1 MSHSFKKS
9 IVIWLIVISTIS
21 IISLCRTFYRDVN
34 LGLDYIGVIV
44 GILAVLCTILIGW
57 QIYSF
62 FDYNKREENNEKNIL
77 KLRDILKMHA
87 ENNNR
92 GDYLLYDNLSDVY
105 EIIAAVDKTR
115 AKYERI
121 LNKIRALNYA
131 AKINEFETCEIGIE
145 ILKLFISKND
155 VTIKEEDK
163 ERLIKYAC
171 SIPNQNHIKNFTD
184 LINAISAIKS

>member
-9 IVIWLIVISTIS
+9 IVIWLIVISAIS

-34 LGLDYIGVIV
+34 LGLDYTGVIV

-62 FDYNKREENNEKNIL
+62 FDYNKREEKNEKNIL

-105 EIIAAVDKTR
+105 EIIASVDGTR

-121 LNKIRALNYA
+121 LNKIRALYYA
-131 AKINEFETCEIGIE
+131 SNINEFETCEIGIE

-155 VTIKEEDK
+155 ITIKEADK

-171 SIPNQNHIKNFTD
+171 SIPNQKHIKNFTD